1 MQGAGEK
8 AMRKQATLAL
18 LVTVG
23 LVAPAWAQE
32 IECES
37 HSKRALKSTIVF
49 ASNRDNLTVPTGDAA
64 EIYLMDLDVDVN
76 GNPALVRERRLT
88 GDLDR
93 DTLPALS
100 PDRKGTIV
108 FDSNRRR
115 KLADPPE
122 PNGSDLFLL
131 KKGDSEPKFL
141 ARGSSATWSPDGKRI
156 AFHRSASDTF
166 VPPVGNP
173 SPGAPTDDSDIFVAR
188 VRRGARRP
196 TNLTFEKHRLYINE
210 DADWSPDGKRIAF
223 ARRSVDE
230 NTFPSNS
237 GDIWV
242 MNADGTHKR
251 RLTGR
256 TGDVFED
263 KSPAWS
269 PDSQLIAYSCRAGH
283 ADIAAQNPPDICVIK
298 ADGSDPIPTRLTST
312 PLQGELGP
320 HWLPSSA
327 AGGNKIVYQRPLPG
341 QGQQIWIL
349 DLEKLDPTSGFPVAK
364 QLTFVGDGTN
374 QFPNWGVIKV
384 QCEDGDDEDGDD
396 DEEDGNAEE
405 NGEDEDEP
413 CVPAAGSLTSAR
425 RACSQS

>member
-1 MQGAGEK
+1 MSK
-8 AMRKQATLAL
+8 HATLAL

-23 LVAPAWAQE
+23 LAGPAPSQE

-37 HSKRALKSTIVF
+37 HSKKAQKSTVVF

-64 EIYLMDLDVDVN
+64 EIYLIDLDVDVT
-76 GNPALVRERRLT
+76 GSPVLVRPRRLT
-88 GDLDR
+88 ENADR
-93 DTLPALS
+93 DVLPALS
-100 PDRKGTIV
+100 PDGKGRIV
-108 FDSNRRR
+108 FDSNRVRR
-115 KLADPPE
+115 LASPPE
-122 PNGSDLFLL
+122 PNSSDLFLM
-131 KKGDSEPKFL
+131 KKDGSHQTFL
-141 ARGSSATWSPDGKRI
+141 ARGSSATWSPDGKHI
-156 AFHRSASDTF
+156 AFRSASDTF

-173 SPGAPTDDSDIFVAR
+173 SPGAPTDDSDIFVAKISR
-188 VRRGARRP
+188 AQRP
-196 TNLTFEKHRLYINE
+196 TNLTFEEDRHYINE

-242 MNADGTHKR
+242 MNADGTDKR

-269 PDSQLIAYSCRAGH
+269 PDSKLIAYSCRAGH

-312 PLQGELGP
+312 PQGELGP

-327 AGGNKIVYQRPLPG
+327 AGGNKILYQRPLPG
-341 QGQQIWIL
+341 QGQQIWL
-349 DLEKLDPTSGFPVAK
+349 MNADGTDQT
-364 QLTFVGDGTN
+364 QLTFADQGTN
-374 QFPNWGVIKV
+374 QFPNWGVIKAN
-384 QCEDGDDEDGDD
+384 CGDEDGDD
-396 DEEDGNAEE
+396 GEEDP
-405 NGEDEDEP
+405 EP
-413 CVPAAGSLTSAR
+413 GRKQGGLQHPFPQRLTR
-425 RACSQS
+425 

>member
-1 MQGAGEK
+1 MNK
-8 AMRKQATLAL
+8 HATLAL

-23 LVAPAWAQE
+23 LGGDPAWAQE

-37 HSKRALKSTIVF
+37 HSKKALKSTVVF

-64 EIYLMDLDVDVN
+64 EIYLIDLDVDVN
-76 GNPALVRERRLT
+76 GDPVLVRPRRLT
-88 GDLDR
+88 ENADR
-93 DTLPALS
+93 DVLPALS
-100 PDRKGTIV
+100 PGGNGRVV
-108 FDSNRRR
+108 FDSNRVRR
-115 KLADPPE
+115 LASPPE
-122 PNGSDLFLL
+122 PNSSDLFLM
-131 KKGDSEPKFL
+131 KKDGSHQTFL

-173 SPGAPTDDSDIFVAR
+173 SPGAPTDDSDIFV
-188 VRRGARRP
+188 VKVSGAHRP
-196 TNLTFEKHRLYINE
+196 TNLTFEEDRHYINE

-242 MNADGTHKR
+242 MNADGTDKR

-269 PDSQLIAYSCRAGH
+269 PDSSLIAYSCRAGH

-298 ADGSDPIPTRLTST
+298 ADGSDPIPIRLTST
-312 PLQGELGP
+312 LAQGELGP

-327 AGGNKIVYQRPLPG
+327 AGGNRILYQRPLPG

-349 DLEKLDPTSGFPVAK
+349 DLEKLDPISGFPVAK
-364 QLTFVGDGTN
+364 QLSFAVDGTN
-374 QFPNWGVIKV
+374 QFPNWGVIKAK
-384 QCEDGDDEDGDD
+384 CGDEDDLQH
-396 DEEDGNAEE
+396 
-405 NGEDEDEP
+405 P
-413 CVPAAGSLTSAR
+413 F
-425 RACSQS
+425 SQRLIR